1 MLCSISYK
9 TCSKGKEE
17 SLKKRGGG
25 GGELSKYIMD
35 FGTNWKE
42 YLKIELVYSW
52 EIATNHL
59 LMVPKKDDF
68 VPRIWNL

>member
-42 YLKIELVYSW
+42 YLKIELVYS
-52 EIATNHL
+52 
-59 LMVPKKDDF
+59 
-68 VPRIWNL
+68 